1 MRPLNLNERGSV
13 TVFFMIVLPLL
24 IVFLLSTLN
33 FGLQVFTKIK
43 LQTALDRAVFVGG
56 QVLTGKLNETA
67 RKNAEVFKEFDKLQ
81 KHFKKNSRDTL
92 AQARDYVKNTKK
104 RQERL
109 RDEMERL
116 EATAYDEAVAKATSV
131 FQQTFPKIPLNLEY
145 SSPFG
150 IDKGTFWE
158 FGFDEVDGVM
168 WDPKDYKKDAEIF
181 KVQEAFNKSPQ
192 GHVALALSAKLAK
205 TPSILKL
212 FRIKK
217 QEPFR
222 AISASQPY
230 GGSIWHYAVEKENK
244 ERLYRTALVP
254 VSSVMEN
261 LQNVFH

>member
-1 MRPLNLNERGSV
+1 MRPLNLNEKGSV

-43 LQTALDRAVFVGG
+43 LQAALDRAVFVGG

-67 RKNAEVFKEFDKLQ
+67 RKNAEVFKAFDELQ
-81 KHFKKNSRDTL
+81 KHFKKNSKDTL
-92 AQARDYVKNTKK
+92 DQARARVKNTKK

-109 RDEMERL
+109 YEEMGRL
-116 EATAYDEAVAKATSV
+116 EATAYGEAVAEAVAV

-145 SSPFG
+145 SSPFA

-158 FGFDEVDGVM
+158 FGFDEIKGVM
-168 WDPKDYKKDAEIF
+168 WDPKDYKGDVEIF
-181 KVQEAFNKSPQ
+181 KVREAFNKNPQ

-205 TPSILKL
+205 TPSILNL
-212 FRIKK
+212 FRIK
-217 QEPFR
+217 EPVR
-222 AISASQPY
+222 AISAAQPY

>member
-1 MRPLNLNERGSV
+1 MYPLNQNEKGSV

-43 LQTALDRAVFVGG
+43 LQGALDRAVFVGG
-56 QVLTGKLNETA
+56 QVLTEKLNETA

-81 KHFKKNSRDTL
+81 KHFKKNSKDTL
-92 AQARDYVKNTKK
+92 AQARDQVKSTQK

-109 RDEMERL
+109 RDEMDRL
-116 EATAYDEAVAKATSV
+116 EATAYDEAVVKATSV

-145 SSPFG
+145 MSPFE
-150 IDKGTFWE
+150 INDGTFWE
-158 FGFDEVDGVM
+158 FGFDEVAGVL
-168 WDPKDYKKDAEIF
+168 WDPKDYEKNAEIF
-181 KVQEAFNKSPQ
+181 KVREAFNKNPQ
-192 GHVALALSAKLAK
+192 GHVAMTLSAKLEK
-205 TPSILKL
+205 TPSILNL
-212 FRIKK
+212 FRNKN
-217 QEPFR
+217 PMR
-222 AISASQPY
+222 AISAAQPY